1 MDMLK
6 FFVTKLL
13 EQAIKRL
20 HQLPEEMQDS
30 AARAV
35 MLQLEEEPEPGD
47 LEAIAEGRAQIERGE
62 FITLEQLEH
71 DLGSD
76 SL

>member
-1 MDMLK
+1 MNRERPATP
-6 FFVTKLL
+6 VARAV
-13 EQAIKRL
+13 QN
-20 HQLPEEMQDS
+20 S

-35 MLQLEEEPEPGD
+35 LLQLKEEPEPGD

-76 SL
+76 PR

>member
-1 MDMLK
+1 
-6 FFVTKLL
+6 VTKLL

-20 HQLPEEMQDS
+20 RQLPEQMQDS

-35 MLQLEEEPEPGD
+35 MLQLEEEPESGD

-76 SL
+76 SR

>member
-1 MDMLK
+1 M
-6 FFVTKLL
+6 TKLL
-13 EQAIKRL
+13 GQAIKQLR
-20 HQLPEEMQDS
+20 QLPKEMQDS

-35 MLQLEEEPEPGD
+35 MLLLEKEPEPGD
-47 LEAIAEGRAQIERGE
+47 LEAIAESRAQIQHGV

-71 DLGSD
+71 DLWSD

>member
-1 MDMLK
+1 ML
-6 FFVTKLL
+6 
-13 EQAIKRL
+13 R
-20 HQLPEEMQDS
+20 QLPDEMQDT

-35 MLQLEEEPEPGD
+35 FMQLEEEPEPGE
-47 LEAIAEGRAQIERGE
+47 LEAIADGRAQIARGE
-62 FITLEQLEH
+62 FTTLDQLEH

>member
-1 MDMLK
+1 
-6 FFVTKLL
+6 VTKLL
-13 EQAIKRL
+13 EQAIEQLR
-20 HQLPEEMQDS
+20 QLPEQMQDS

-35 MLQLEEEPEPGD
+35 LLQLEEEPEPGE
-47 LEAIAEGRAQIERGE
+47 LEVIAEGRAQIERGE

-76 SL
+76 SR

>member
-1 MDMLK
+1 
-6 FFVTKLL
+6 VTKLL
-13 EQAIKRL
+13 EQAIKQLR
-20 HQLPEEMQDS
+20 QLPEQMQDS

-35 MLQLEEEPEPGD
+35 LLQLEEEPEAGD
-47 LEAIAEGRAQIERGE
+47 LQAISEGRAQIERGE

-76 SL
+76 SR